1 MKEKYD
7 ATRSKPKLPPFQV
20 GDIVKLEE
28 TNLKAGFGCKLSD
41 RFTGPYQ
48 IWKVL
53 SDNTAW
59 LAQDDTLFPVPVHMD
74 RLSHFNLRDDIGTIH
89 ATTNPGLQD
98 NHHKY

>member
-20 GDIVKLEE
+20 GDTVKLEE
-28 TNLKAGFGCKLSD
+28 TNLKEGFGRKLSD

-59 LAQDDTLFPVPVHMD
+59 LA
-74 RLSHFNLRDDIGTIH
+74 
-89 ATTNPGLQD
+89 
-98 NHHKY
+98 